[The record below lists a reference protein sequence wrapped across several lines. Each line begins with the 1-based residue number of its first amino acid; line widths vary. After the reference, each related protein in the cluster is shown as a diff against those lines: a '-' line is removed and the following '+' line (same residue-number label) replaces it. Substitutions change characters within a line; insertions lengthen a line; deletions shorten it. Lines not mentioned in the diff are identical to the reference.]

1 MATICLA
8 YGLTPTE
15 YRCLTAYEEAAFHA
29 LLKEIDKK
37 RGR

>member
-15 YRCLTAYEEAAFHA
+15 YYQLTVAEHGAFYA
-29 LLKEIDKK
+29 LLKEIEKK

>member
-15 YRCLTAYEEAAFHA
+15 YYQLTVAEHGALHG
-29 LLKEIDKK
+29 LLKEIEKK
-37 RGR
+37 RKG